1 MKAYQDCPRFVKCA
15 VNKCPLDP
23 AYKTMSSV
31 PGDAERKCTLPRKK
45 RQEVGAKYDNLAYG
59 GLTGHEY
66 TALRESNNL
75 PLNVANAVCNALNS
89 ERPIESEVCVT

>member
-1 MKAYQDCPRFVKCA
+1 MIAYQDCPRFDKCA

-23 AYKTMSSV
+23 NYKAMASHPLDV
-31 PGDAERKCTLPRKK
+31 ERKCTLPRRK
-45 RQEVGAKYDNLAYG
+45 RVEIGAKYDNLAYG

-75 PLNVANAVCNALNS
+75 PLNLANAVCNALNS
-89 ERPIESEVCVT
+89 EQAIGSGV

>member
-1 MKAYQDCPRFVKCA
+1 MKAYQECTRFEKCA

-23 AYKTMSSV
+23 NYKSMSSV
-31 PGDAERKCTLPRKK
+31 PGDTERKCTLARKK
-45 RQEVGAKYDNLAYG
+45 RVETGAKYDNLAYG

-75 PLNVANAVCNALNS
+75 PLNLSNAVCNTHDL
-89 ERPIESEVCVT
+89 ERPIESGIRT